1 VVAEGAV
8 LAPRIAQIAGGYS
21 GQRRPWRAELRRGY
35 KTMLPLWLGVAP
47 FGVTYGVLAQQ
58 AGFGAIETQL
68 SSMLIYAG
76 AAQMAMISLF
86 DDGSAF
92 IAIILTTFV
101 LNLRHILYG
110 LSLSRE
116 LGSGTVRPRRPVMA
130 TVLTDESYGIAVA
143 DGQKGDPGR
152 RADAFLFGASISL
165 YTPFTLSTLTGIALG
180 GVLPDAE
187 KLGLEL
193 VFPLSFAVLLL
204 PLLRTWR
211 TVAVA
216 VVAAVLVL
224 AAGQTFDGGVALL
237 IATIGGA
244 GLGAMLDGRV
254 ART

>member
-1 VVAEGAV
+1 MVVEGAV
-8 LAPRIAQIAGGYS
+8 LAPRMGRDVGIHP
-21 GQRRPWRAELRRGY
+21 GQQRPWRTELRRGY
-35 KTMLPLWLGVAP
+35 AAMFPLWLGVAP

-86 DDGSAF
+86 DDDAAF

-116 LGSGTVRPRRPVMA
+116 LGLGDIRPRRPVLA
-130 TVLTDESYGIAVA
+130 AVLTDESYGIAVA
-143 DGQKGDPGR
+143 DSQKGDPDR

-165 YTPFTLSTLTGIALG
+165 YTPFALSTLTGIALG

-204 PLLRTWR
+204 PLLRTR
-211 TVAVA
+211 RKVAVA
-216 VVAAVLVL
+216 LVAATLVLV
-224 AAGQTFDGGVALL
+224 AGQIFDGGVALL

-244 GLGAMLDGRV
+244 GLGAMLDGRA
-254 ART
+254 ARS